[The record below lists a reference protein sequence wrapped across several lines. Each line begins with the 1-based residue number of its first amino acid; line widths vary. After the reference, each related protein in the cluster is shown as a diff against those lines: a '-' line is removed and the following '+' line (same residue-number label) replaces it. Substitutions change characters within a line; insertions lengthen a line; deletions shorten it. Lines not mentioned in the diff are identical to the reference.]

1 MTLKT
6 ITQSIRIEADIETVW
21 RELVSPRAGE
31 NWRGAHFETDWQV
44 GELFE
49 IETPIGS
56 NIYRDKGRAIQV
68 ERPSLLQ
75 YSYWSQIAKLPDV
88 AESYSII
95 TIRLAMDGDRT
106 TLQLE
111 QLVPPTASIRGPGWD
126 IGEDSGWRHWEFY
139 WRGSLSA
146 LKRVAEELSS
156 GRARG
161 DVGATR
167 AQEDCGD

>member
-75 YSYWSQIAKLPDV
+75 YSYWSQIAKLSDV
-88 AESYSII
+88 AESYSIV
-95 TIRLAMDGDRT
+95 TIRLVMDGDRT

-111 QLVPPTASIRGPGWD
+111 QLVPPTPSIRGPDWE

-139 WRGSLSA
+139 WRCSLSA
-146 LKRVAEELSS
+146 LKRVAEESSS
-156 GRARG
+156 GRARA
-161 DVGATR
+161 DVGATG
-167 AQEDCGD
+167 AQDDCGN